1 MKQQINEL
9 PSVTE
14 KDLHNLEILKEL
26 FEYGETFTTYAKSI
40 NDLFYFYIQHCVDK
54 TDEIFLTQSDVYN
67 INEIVNALQS
77 LK

>member
-1 MKQQINEL
+1 MKSQINEL
-9 PSVTE
+9 PVVNE
-14 KDLHNLEILKEL
+14 KDLHNLEVLKQL

-40 NDLFYFYIQHCVDK
+40 NDLFYFYIQHCVNK
-54 TDEIFLTQSDVYN
+54 HDEIFLDQTDVYN